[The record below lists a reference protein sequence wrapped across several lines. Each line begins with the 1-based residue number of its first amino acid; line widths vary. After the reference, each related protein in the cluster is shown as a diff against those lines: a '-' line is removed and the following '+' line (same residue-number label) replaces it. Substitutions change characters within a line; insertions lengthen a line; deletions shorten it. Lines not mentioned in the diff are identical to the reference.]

1 MVRRSQPRQAEQ
13 LVPGVKNILAVA
25 SGKGGVGKSTVSVNL
40 AVALAQA
47 GASVG
52 LLDADIT
59 GPNIPMMLG
68 LEGQPKASENNK
80 ITPLE
85 RYGVKA
91 ISIQFFVPEGQPIVW
106 RGPLVG
112 GAIQQFLRDV
122 DWGELDYLV
131 IDLPPGTSDAQ
142 LTLAQA
148 VPISGA
154 VLVTTPQAVSLADV
168 GKALAMFHRMSVP
181 VIGLVENMT
190 AFACPHCGE
199 LTEIFGRGGG
209 ERFAAEHKLE
219 YLGGVPLDITVR
231 QGGDVGVPAVAQRE
245 PGPAG
250 AGPDLDRQHR
260 RCTDERPRG
269 AGRSP
274 TGADHLLSGRRAGL
288 DFRTGGCRGAHRAV
302 PIVRGQDQPPG
313 PLLRPVRCPSA
324 RIRTARRR
332 RRARRASGPSPE
344 AGDRRVVTA
353 MFADLVDYVR
363 MIAEH
368 DPEVV
373 RARVGAAL
381 RRMGE
386 AIERLEGTREK
397 FIGDA
402 VFAVF
407 GWPIAHDDDPVRASL
422 AALAIRAMLREPDD
436 GSEPLEVR
444 IGIAT
449 GEVVAASRE
458 DRSGDLVVTGEA
470 ITTAARIQ
478 SLARPGEILLDEA
491 TVRGARDRLLVDDH
505 GSVVLR
511 GQSSVVRLFA
521 LNGEHG
527 LETSRRRGPG
537 ADGPLIGRAAEMAVI
552 RKTLRRA
559 RRSGR
564 GAVLLVNG
572 EAGMGKSRLVAE
584 VEPDARAIGLR
595 VDLDRVRLLRPR

>member
-1 MVRRSQPRQAEQ
+1 MVDDDGLAVALHDIDESDIDGGHVRSHSSWTMRRDPTARLGCGRGYGRASTGVKEANPVAEGTILARFARIDAPPPVESVDARATQRSPRRQPLTPLYDIDATNVRTHRSRHVPRGTRPPMPSLTHDAVIDAMRTVQEPELGRDLVTLDMVKNVVIDGSDLSMTIELTTPACPLKDEIERTTNAALDAIGATRVDITWGAMVRRSQPRQAEQ
-13 LVPGVKNILAVA
+13 LVPGVKNIIAVA

-209 ERFAAEHKLE
+209 ERFAAEHELE

-245 PGPAG
+245 QGPAG
-250 AGPDLDRQHR
+250 
-260 RCTDERPRG
+260 
-269 AGRSP
+269 
-274 TGADHLLSGRRAGL
+274 RAL
-288 DFRTGGCRGAHRAV
+288 TSIAS
-302 PIVRGQDQPPG
+302 IVA
-313 PLLRPVRCPSA
+313 A
-324 RIRTARRR
+324 RM
-332 RRARRASGPSPE
+332 S
-344 AGDRRVVTA
+344 
-353 MFADLVDYVR
+353 
-363 MIAEH
+363 
-368 DPEVV
+368 V
-373 RARVGAAL
+373 RAAQAA
-381 RRMGE
+381 
-386 AIERLEGTREK
+386 AQ
-397 FIGDA
+397 
-402 VFAVF
+402 
-407 GWPIAHDDDPVRASL
+407 PVLTIS
-422 AALAIRAMLREPDD
+422 
-436 GSEPLEVR
+436 
-444 IGIAT
+444 
-449 GEVVAASRE
+449 
-458 DRSGDLVVTGEA
+458 
-470 ITTAARIQ
+470 
-478 SLARPGEILLDEA
+478 
-491 TVRGARDRLLVDDH
+491 
-505 GSVVLR
+505 
-511 GQSSVVRLFA
+511 
-521 LNGEHG
+521 
-527 LETSRRRGPG
+527 
-537 ADGPLIGRAAEMAVI
+537 
-552 RKTLRRA
+552 
-559 RRSGR
+559 
-564 GAVLLVNG
+564 
-572 EAGMGKSRLVAE
+572 
-584 VEPDARAIGLR
+584 
-595 VDLDRVRLLRPR
+595 